1 MIVAELLW
9 AAAIAWVVYFSIQQV
24 LKVVEA
30 DRKEAARKRAA
41 EEPDPLQEEPPSD
54 PWGTP

>member
-1 MIVAELLW
+1 MIVAELFW
-9 AAAIAWVVYFSIQQV
+9 AAAIAWSAYFCIQQV
-24 LKVVEA
+24 IKVVEE

-41 EEPDPLQEEPPSD
+41 EEPDPLQEEPPRE